1 MNQAKQAVVLAAGVG
16 NRLAGTSGGLPKSYL
31 RLGGETLLERNIR
44 LLRDVGVSEIVLVTG
59 HQRERFAADF
69 PDPGIRQVFN
79 PFYRTSNV
87 LVSFWCALPFL
98 HGDFLYLH
106 ADTVFAPQILGG
118 LAAEETGEAI
128 LAVDRK
134 VCGEEEMKYTLAED
148 GSVDRLNK
156 TMPPGEAAGEFL
168 GLARFSASTL
178 PRLRGAT
185 ERILGRGEF
194 QCFVEAALQ
203 EMVDDGELVLSV
215 FDTGDWP
222 WREIDFPEDYE
233 AALRMFPDDWG
244 ATKQP

>member
-1 MNQAKQAVVLAAGVG
+1 MSQAKQAVVLAAGVG

-31 RLGGETLLERNIR
+31 RVGGETLLERNIR

-69 PDPGIRQVFN
+69 TDPGIRQVFN

-98 HGDFLYLH
+98 HGDFFYLH
-106 ADTVFAPQILGG
+106 ADTVFAPQILAG
-118 LAAEETGEAI
+118 LAAVPSGEAV

-134 VCGEEEMKYTLAED
+134 VCGEEEMKYTLAAD

-156 TMPPGEAAGEFL
+156 TMPPGHAEGEFL
-168 GLARFSASTL
+168 GLARFSEGTL
-178 PRLRGAT
+178 PSLRTAA
-185 ERILGRGEF
+185 ERILGRGDF
-194 QCFVEAALQ
+194 HCFVEAALQ
-203 EMVDDGELVLSV
+203 EMVDAGEVSLSV

-233 AALRMFPDDWG
+233 AALQMFPDG
-244 ATKQP
+244 GGVTEEP

>member
-1 MNQAKQAVVLAAGVG
+1 MNQARQAVVLAAGVG
-16 NRLAGTSGGLPKSYL
+16 NRIAGTSGGLPKSYL
-31 RLGGETLLERNIR
+31 RLGGETLLGRNIR
-44 LLRDVGVSEIVLVTG
+44 LLRDAGVAEIVLVTG

-69 PDPGIRQVFN
+69 TEAGIRHVFN

-87 LVSFWCALPFL
+87 LVSLWCALPFL
-98 HGDFLYLH
+98 HRDFFYLH

-118 LAAEETGEAI
+118 LAAVASGEAV

-134 VCGEEEMKYTLAED
+134 ECGEEEMKYTLAAD

-156 TMPPGEAAGEFL
+156 TMPPGDADGEFL

-178 PRLRGAT
+178 PSLRVAS
-185 ERILGRGEF
+185 ERILDRGDF
-194 QCFVEAALQ
+194 HCFVEAALQ
-203 EMVDDGELVLSV
+203 EMVDAGEVSLSV

-233 AALRMFPDDWG
+233 AALRMFPDREG
-244 ATKQP
+244 VTRKT